1 MKTNDSVHA
10 VLAQLEIRRSM
21 PMETRSLAVMDD
33 KDGKTFL
40 GLMVWNI
47 GTLVQ
52 DTPELIAAFI
62 IAIAV
67 SIGLVAAKFIG
78 YV

>member
-1 MKTNDSVHA
+1 
-10 VLAQLEIRRSM
+10 
-21 PMETRSLAVMDD
+21 MDD